1 MCSWNSQLT
10 YKSQSSGM
18 FCVNKNNMTVVFVV
32 DYLRCLK
39 RYMYVIY
46 KCVMELSTH

>member
-18 FCVNKNNMTVVFVV
+18 FCVNKNNMTRTNCSVCGGLFA
-32 DYLRCLK
+32 LLK
-39 RYMYVIY
+39 EVYVCDI
-46 KCVMELSTH
+46 